1 MTSLERKL
9 GLCYILI
16 SQLLLPPMLSLLLPL
31 FSPGIR
37 ELSINVTYFCI
48 NFLAAAIVFHKYL
61 FRSLRD
67 LEKIGSRLFAYVLAG
82 FFLAE
87 ALTIYLSTILHQIF
101 PQFANINNAQVAW
114 LVEQNLP
121 LMCVCTVI
129 LVPVVEEL
137 LYRGVIFGSLADRSK
152 VLAYA
157 ASISIFSLIH
167 VMSYIGRYN
176 ALTLLLAFAQ
186 YIPSGFFLC
195 WAYHKSGSIFAPIL
209 IHAFINAGS
218 IFAMR

>member
-1 MTSLERKL
+1 MTPLEKKL

-16 SQLLLPPMLSLLLPL
+16 SQLLLAPLLPRLLSL
-31 FSPGIR
+31 FAPGIR

-48 NFLAAAIVFHKYL
+48 NFLTVSILFHKYI
-61 FRSLRD
+61 FRSVRD
-67 LEKIGSRLFAYVLAG
+67 LSEIGTRLLAFVLAG

-87 ALTIYLSTILHQIF
+87 GLTVYLSTTLHQLF
-101 PQFANINNAQVAW
+101 PRFANINNSQVAQ

-129 LVPVVEEL
+129 LVPITEEL
-137 LYRGVIFGSLADRSK
+137 LYRGVIFGGLADSSK
-152 VLAYA
+152 TLAYA
-157 ASISIFSLIH
+157 ASISVFSLIH
-167 VMSYIGRYN
+167 LLGYIGSYD
-176 ALTLLLAFAQ
+176 ALTLALAFVQ

-195 WAYHKSGSIFAPIL
+195 WAYQKSGSIFAPIL

-218 IFAMR
+218 IFATR